1 VAARQADKGEAR
13 RRLVKADGAW
23 RSLPEETHECA
34 SWERLDHI
42 RGHAVLLILGVQR
55 SLVVD
60 HGFVAIAAIAAKET
74 ELCVREPE
82 GVDVIENLAR
92 VSVHVGI
99 TSTRTST
106 ASMAV
111 TIAPICE

>member
-1 VAARQADKGEAR
+1 MAARQADKDEAR